1 MQTLAGK
8 LALVTGAAGV
18 IGRAVVEALA
28 ADGVKVLAA
37 DIAADAVA
45 TMAKGITGTVVPLPL
60 DISDPSAIRETCALV
75 RRDHGTLDILVNN
88 AGLLSTN
95 RASATTDAEWRRV
108 MGVNLD
114 GAFYL
119 CREWIT
125 DMTAK
130 GWGRIVNVGSAGA
143 KTGGIT
149 TGPAYVASKAAIH
162 GLTFSLSIDGAPHGV
177 TVNGIAPAFV
187 KTPMVLGLPESE
199 QKLAMSKIPV
209 RRFCEPEE
217 IAHLVRFLVDP
228 MSGFITGEIIDIN
241 GGVVF
246 D

>member
-1 MQTLAGK
+1 MQTLNGK
-8 LALVTGAAGV
+8 LAMVTGAAGV
-18 IGRAVVEALA
+18 IGRAVAERFA
-28 ADGVKVLAA
+28 ADGITVLAV
-37 DIAADAVA
+37 DIAADRLTGFSTDAIVPFPIDIGDPKAV
-45 TMAKGITGTVVPLPL
+45 
-60 DISDPSAIRETCALV
+60 SAACNEV
-75 RRDHGTLDILVNN
+75 RARFGPIDILVNN

-95 RASATTDAEWRRV
+95 RAAATSDEEWQRV
-108 MGVNLD
+108 IGVNLS

-119 CREWIT
+119 CREWIG

-149 TGPAYVASKAAIH
+149 TGPAYVASKAGIH

-177 TVNGIAPAFV
+177 TANGIAPAFV

-217 IAHLVRFLVDP
+217 IAHLVRFLIDP

-241 GGVVF
+241 GGVIF

>member
-1 MQTLAGK
+1 MQTLKGK
-8 LALVTGAAGV
+8 LAMVTGAAGV
-18 IGRAVVEALA
+18 IGRAIVNAFA
-28 ADGVKVLAA
+28 ADGIKVIAVDVAEDRLKETASAA
-37 DIAADAVA
+37 QGD
-45 TMAKGITGTVVPLPL
+45 VVPLL
-60 DISDPSAIRETCALV
+60 MDISDPAAV
-75 RRDHGTLDILVNN
+75 RAACRQVRAQHGTLDILVNN

-95 RASATTDAEWRRV
+95 RAAKTTDEEWRRV
-108 MGVNLD
+108 LSVNLD

-119 CREWIT
+119 GREWID
-125 DMTAK
+125 DMCAK
-130 GWGRIVNVGSAGA
+130 GWGRLVNLGSAGA

>member
-1 MQTLAGK
+1 METLNGTLAM
-8 LALVTGAAGV
+8 VTGAAGV
-18 IGRAVVEALA
+18 IGRAVVRRFV
-28 ADGVKVLAA
+28 ADGIRVVAV
-37 DIAADAVA
+37 DIAADRLDGLGNSV
-45 TMAKGITGTVVPLPL
+45 IPLAL
-60 DISDPSAIRETCALV
+60 DISDAAAVAAACADL
-75 RRDHGTLDILVNN
+75 RAKHGAPDILVNN

-95 RASATTDAEWRRV
+95 RAAATSPEEWRRV

-114 GAFYL
+114 GAFL
-119 CREWIT
+119 LSREWIG
-125 DMTAK
+125 DMIAK

-149 TGPAYVASKAAIH
+149 AGPAYVASKAAIH
-162 GLTFSLSIDGAPHGV
+162 GLTFSLAIDGAPHGV

-228 MSGFITGEIIDIN
+228 MSGFITGEIVDIN